1 MNQWNEAV
9 TAIEKG
15 IEIDKSNSLAYLSL
29 GIVNARQDRL
39 KTALSNLNKAVE
51 LDPNSGLALFNRGL
65 IHRMMG
71 NEQLAQAD
79 IEKSKKLEP
88 KIKVKDGFGVPDF
101 ANVNLP

>member
-1 MNQWNEAV
+1 
-9 TAIEKG
+9 
-15 IEIDKSNSLAYLSL
+15 
-29 GIVNARQDRL
+29 
-39 KTALSNLNKAVE
+39 
-51 LDPNSGLALFNRGL
+51 
-65 IHRMMG
+65 MMG